1 MAVVVVLGGRHGS
14 AFWKW
19 QELCLS
25 SHHVKNSFLFL
36 RWSGLPLF
44 LLFGQTW
51 CIVRHVTCQQKWQ
64 VTLSEVTGDGL
75 FFCSNVNAVNK
86 CFVTVNEKLFF
97 DFPTRGSL
105 VWVEPKK
112 SPRQL
117 QYLSYWKMCARVNMC
132 VLNMWC
138 ALTGEFI
145 SLRFASNGYLEP
157 MRVCTVCICCL
168 E

>member
-1 MAVVVVLGGRHGS
+1 MLTFGWSSSQSAVSWMAVVVVLGGRHGS

-25 SHHVKNSFLFL
+25 SHHIKNSFSFL

-51 CIVRHVTCQQKWQ
+51 CIVRHVTCHQKWQ
-64 VTLSEVTGDGL
+64 VTLSEVTGDRL

-97 DFPTRGSL
+97 WFSYPWIIGVGAS
-105 VWVEPKK
+105 KK
-112 SPRQL
+112 VSSPATVCQL
-117 QYLSYWKMCARVNMC
+117 LKNMCTCKYVCSKYAVRAHWRVNFVTLC
-132 VLNMWC
+132 
-138 ALTGEFI
+138 
-145 SLRFASNGYLEP
+145 
-157 MRVCTVCICCL
+157 
-168 E
+168 